1 MSLKSNHSTT
11 STTIG
16 GWSELRWKIISSM
29 IMNHHSHTFIAIGKY
44 SVAPIQEWWPRIKI
58 QPSSTNYKYS
68 RDRSTGSGGSNITNS
83 GGSSSRSSL
92 PPSLQ
97 QQSPLHPNDG
107 SGGDGGIIKSNNGSG
122 SGSSSDSNTT
132 PPSSSISSNDEL
144 RSSPQ
149 ETTTSKSKID
159 WASLFVEL
167 ALSVGLAIVTSMMLT
182 FLSRTILKGIFPSQQ
197 SSSDPSVDDTTTSE
211 TQVYRRLKQILIKR
225 SGNDPQVHK
234 SIVVPVLTLREL
246 QMADEII
253 DPDDIECTFADI
265 GGLDSTKQ
273 EIYELAIVPL
283 LQPHLFPTKS
293 KLIQP
298 VKGVLLYGKPGT
310 GKTMMAKALAKESC
324 AIFLP
329 LQLSKILN
337 KYWGESNKLIAAT
350 FSLAHKL
357 QPAVIF
363 IDELDTFLKNSN
375 SETAYMDSIK
385 AEFLTLWDGIATTS
399 QSRVLVLGAT
409 NKPQHIDSAILRRMP
424 RAFEVPLPDAKGR
437 LAILQLLLKDE
448 NIDDTVLPAL
458 PKLVDVT
465 KGYSGSDLKE
475 LCKAA
480 AMVAVQEHTA
490 EFARRRVMGEPD
502 SALDDA
508 LEQQIRPI
516 TEADLIVGLQKVRR
530 TGEAAYKYGKQ
541 STLDDLSQRETNDDV
556 NNENNSIDVK
566 ALQNIAKLFR
576 ALSSVQVPPNGDNED
591 IPDL

>member
-1 MSLKSNHSTT
+1 M
-11 STTIG
+11 
-16 GWSELRWKIISSM
+16 
-29 IMNHHSHTFIAIGKY
+29 A
-44 SVAPIQEWWPRIKI
+44 
-58 QPSSTNYKYS
+58 
-68 RDRSTGSGGSNITNS
+68 
-83 GGSSSRSSL
+83 
-92 PPSLQ
+92 
-97 QQSPLHPNDG
+97 
-107 SGGDGGIIKSNNGSG
+107 
-122 SGSSSDSNTT
+122 
-132 PPSSSISSNDEL
+132 
-144 RSSPQ
+144 
-149 ETTTSKSKID
+149 
-159 WASLFVEL
+159 EL
-167 ALSVGLAIVTSMMLT
+167 ALSVGLAIVTSMLLT
-182 FLSRTILKGIFPSQQ
+182 LISRTILKGIFPSS
-197 SSSDPSVDDTTTSE
+197 SSSDPSVDDGTIASE
-211 TQVYRRLKQILIKR
+211 TQVYRRLQQILIKR
-225 SGNDPQVHK
+225 RRTSPGSGGSSTRDFDENSSSSA
-234 SIVVPVLTLREL
+234 SIVVPVLTAREL
-246 QMADEII
+246 QMAHEIM

-298 VKGVLLYGKPGT
+298 IKGVLLYGKPGT

-385 AEFLTLWDGIATTS
+385 AEFLTLWDGVATSS

-424 RAFEVPLPDAKGR
+424 RAFEVPLPDATGR
-437 LAILQLLLKDE
+437 LAILRLLLKDE

-465 KGYSGSDLKE
+465 RGYSGSDLKE

-480 AMVAVQEHTA
+480 AMVGVQEHTA

-502 SALDDA
+502 SALDEA
-508 LEQQIRPI
+508 LEQQIRPM
-516 TEADLIVGLQKVRR
+516 TETDLMIGLQKVRR

-541 STLDDLSQRETNDDV
+541 SAVNDHDESPETNDRVDG
-556 NNENNSIDVK
+556 NGIDVTT
-566 ALQNIAKLFR
+566 LQNMAKLFR
-576 ALSSVQVPPNGDNED
+576 ALSAIQVPNGDDEE
-591 IPDL
+591 IPVL

>member
-1 MSLKSNHSTT
+1 MHD
-11 STTIG
+11 
-16 GWSELRWKIISSM
+16 
-29 IMNHHSHTFIAIGKY
+29 TF
-44 SVAPIQEWWPRIKI
+44 
-58 QPSSTNYKYS
+58 PSSS
-68 RDRSTGSGGSNITNS
+68 SHGRDNHNHNHNS
-83 GGSSSRSSL
+83 GGSRDGRSPFVVESDATSTRSSTSSNTSSSTSSSRAVDTTTTETSKRSPSSHDHNNDT
-92 PPSLQ
+92 PPE
-97 QQSPLHPNDG
+97 HHA
-107 SGGDGGIIKSNNGSG
+107 
-122 SGSSSDSNTT
+122 SSS
-132 PPSSSISSNDEL
+132 SSSSS
-144 RSSPQ
+144 SS
-149 ETTTSKSKID
+149 SKPID
-159 WASLFVEL
+159 WVALMAEL
-167 ALSVGLAIVTSMMLT
+167 ALSVGLAIVTSMLLT
-182 FLSRTILKGIFPSQQ
+182 LISRTILKGIFPSS
-197 SSSDPSVDDTTTSE
+197 SSSDPSVDDGTIASE
-211 TQVYRRLKQILIKR
+211 TQVYRRLQQILIKR
-225 SGNDPQVHK
+225 RRTSPGSGGSSTRDFDENSSSS
-234 SIVVPVLTLREL
+234 SIVVPVLTAREL
-246 QMADEII
+246 QMAHEIM

-298 VKGVLLYGKPGT
+298 IKGVLLYGKPGT

-385 AEFLTLWDGIATTS
+385 AEFLTLWDGVATSS

-424 RAFEVPLPDAKGR
+424 RAFEVPLPDATGR
-437 LAILQLLLKDE
+437 LAILRLLLKDE

-465 KGYSGSDLKE
+465 RGYSGSDLKE

-480 AMVAVQEHTA
+480 AMVGVQEHTA

-502 SALDDA
+502 SALDEA
-508 LEQQIRPI
+508 LEQQIRPM
-516 TEADLIVGLQKVRR
+516 TETDLMIGLQKVRR

-541 STLDDLSQRETNDDV
+541 SAVNDHDESPETNDRVDG
-556 NNENNSIDVK
+556 NGIDVTT
-566 ALQNIAKLFR
+566 LQNMAKLFR
-576 ALSSVQVPPNGDNED
+576 ALSAIQVPNGDDEE
-591 IPDL
+591 IPVL

>member
-1 MSLKSNHSTT
+1 MHDTFPSLSSHGRDNH
-11 STTIG
+11 
-16 GWSELRWKIISSM
+16 
-29 IMNHHSHTFIAIGKY
+29 NHNH
-44 SVAPIQEWWPRIKI
+44 
-58 QPSSTNYKYS
+58 
-68 RDRSTGSGGSNITNS
+68 NS
-83 GGSSSRSSL
+83 GGSRGGRSPFVVESDATSTRSSSSSSSRAVDTTTTEKSKRSPSSHDHNDT
-92 PPSLQ
+92 PPE
-97 QQSPLHPNDG
+97 HHA
-107 SGGDGGIIKSNNGSG
+107 
-122 SGSSSDSNTT
+122 SSS
-132 PPSSSISSNDEL
+132 SSSK
-144 RSSPQ
+144 P
-149 ETTTSKSKID
+149 ID
-159 WASLFVEL
+159 WVALMAEL
-167 ALSVGLAIVTSMMLT
+167 ALSVGLAIVTSMLLT
-182 FLSRTILKGIFPSQQ
+182 LISRTILKGIFPSSS
-197 SSSDPSVDDTTTSE
+197 SSSDPSVDDGTIASE
-211 TQVYRRLKQILIKR
+211 TQVYRRLQQILIKR
-225 SGNDPQVHK
+225 RRTSPGSGGSSTRDFDENSSSS
-234 SIVVPVLTLREL
+234 SIVVPVLTAREL
-246 QMADEII
+246 QMAHEIM

-298 VKGVLLYGKPGT
+298 IKGVLLYGKPGT

-385 AEFLTLWDGIATTS
+385 AEFLTLWDGVATSS

-424 RAFEVPLPDAKGR
+424 RAFEVPLPDATGR
-437 LAILQLLLKDE
+437 LAILRLLLKDE

-465 KGYSGSDLKE
+465 RGYSGSDLKE

-480 AMVAVQEHTA
+480 AMVGVQEHTA

-502 SALDDA
+502 SALDEA
-508 LEQQIRPI
+508 LEQQIRPM
-516 TEADLIVGLQKVRR
+516 TETDLMIGLQKVRR

-541 STLDDLSQRETNDDV
+541 SAVNDHDESPGTNDRVDG
-556 NNENNSIDVK
+556 NGIDVTT
-566 ALQNIAKLFR
+566 LQNMAKLFR
-576 ALSSVQVPPNGDNED
+576 ALSAIQVPNGDDEE
-591 IPDL
+591 IPVL

>member
-1 MSLKSNHSTT
+1 MSLDYRYPYHHSYDGYHHSTRWSSIVWPWKT
-11 STTIG
+11 LDRSSSHGRDNHNNHLNNSIG
-16 GWSELRWKIISSM
+16 GD
-29 IMNHHSHTFIAIGKY
+29 G
-44 SVAPIQEWWPRIKI
+44 
-58 QPSSTNYKYS
+58 
-68 RDRSTGSGGSNITNS
+68 
-83 GGSSSRSSL
+83 RSSL
-92 PPSLQ
+92 SLPLSVVDPSTDTSQ
-97 QQSPLHPNDG
+97 R
-107 SGGDGGIIKSNNGSG
+107 
-122 SGSSSDSNTT
+122 
-132 PPSSSISSNDEL
+132 PPSSHDRDDTPSEHHASS
-144 RSSPQ
+144 
-149 ETTTSKSKID
+149 SKPID
-159 WASLFVEL
+159 WVALLAEL
-167 ALSVGLAIVTSMMLT
+167 ALSVGLAIVTSMLLT
-182 FLSRTILKGIFPSQQ
+182 YLSRTILKGIFPS
-197 SSSDPSVDDTTTSE
+197 SSSDPSVDDGTTTSE
-211 TQVYRRLKQILIKR
+211 TQVYRRLKQILVKR
-225 SGNDPQVHK
+225 SRMSHGSGSTRDDDDDSSQK
-234 SIVVPVLTLREL
+234 IVVPVLTAREL

-298 VKGVLLYGKPGT
+298 IKGVLLYGKPGT

-385 AEFLTLWDGIATTS
+385 AEFLTLWDGVATSS

-424 RAFEVPLPDAKGR
+424 RAFEVPLPDATGR
-437 LAILQLLLKDE
+437 LAILRLLLKDE

-465 KGYSGSDLKE
+465 RGYSGSDLKE

-480 AMVAVQEHTA
+480 AMVGVQEHTA

-508 LEQQIRPI
+508 LEQHVRPM
-516 TEADLIVGLQKVRR
+516 TETDLMIGLQKVRR

-541 STLDDLSQRETNDDV
+541 SVNDHDESPETSDRVDANR
-556 NNENNSIDVK
+556 IDVTT
-566 ALQNIAKLFR
+566 LQNMAKLFR
-576 ALSSVQVPPNGDNED
+576 ALSLVQVPNGDD
-591 IPDL
+591 GDMPVL